1 MTKRKLGNSD
11 LMITPVG
18 FGAWAIGGAGWEFAW
33 GEQDDKDSIEAI
45 HKALDMG
52 VNWIDTAAVYGTGH
66 SEEVVAKALEEYSG
80 DRPYVFTKCGL
91 RWNAD
96 GDVRRVL
103 DPVSIREECEESL
116 RRLKTET
123 IDLYQIH
130 WPPPMND
137 EEIDPAWDMMAKL
150 QEEGK
155 VRWIGLSNFNVEQI
169 QKAQQVANVTSLQPP
184 YNLVNR
190 DVEDEILPYCYE
202 QGIGVIVYSPMMSG
216 LLTGKMTKER
226 AANLPDNDWRKRNPE
241 FSEPKLSKN
250 LELVEV
256 LKKIGE
262 KHDKSPGEI
271 AIAWTLSNRAV
282 TGAIVGAR
290 NADQSKGVMDAAE
303 VNLSED
309 EISKLGS
316 VLGK

>member
-18 FGAWAIGGAGWEFAW
+18 FGAWAIGGSGWEFAW
-33 GEQDDKDSIEAI
+33 GEQDDNDSVKAI

-66 SEEVVAKALEEYSG
+66 SEEVVAKALDEYSG
-80 DRPYVFTKCGL
+80 EKPYIFTKCAL
-91 RWNAD
+91 RWDSEGNIS
-96 GDVRRVL
+96 RVL
-103 DPVSIREECEESL
+103 DPVSIREECEDSL
-116 RRLKTET
+116 RRLKTNV

-130 WPPPMND
+130 WPPPKND
-137 EEIDPAWDMMAKL
+137 DEIEPAWDMMAKL

-155 VRWIGLSNFNVEQI
+155 VRWIGLSNFNIDQI
-169 QKAQQVANVTSLQPP
+169 KIAQGVANVTSLQPP

-190 DVEDEILPYCYE
+190 AVEDEILPYCYE
-202 QGIGVIVYSPMMSG
+202 QGIGTIVYSPMMSG

-226 AANLPDNDWRKRNPE
+226 AANLPDDDWRKDNPE
-241 FSEPKLSKN
+241 FNEPKLSKN
-250 LELVEV
+250 LKLVDT
-256 LKKIGE
+256 LKKIG
-262 KHDKSPGEI
+262 KARDKSPGEI
-271 AIAWTLSNRAV
+271 AIAWTLANRAV

-290 NADQSKGVMDAAE
+290 NADQAEGVMNAAE
-303 VNLSED
+303 VNLNEN
-309 EISKLGS
+309 EISTLGS